1 MSQKQSGETEP
12 GREPED
18 QGPKIRDRRRFDPS
32 TGERKSE
39 ASSAE
44 EPSEG
49 ERIELPGGGVLQ
61 REEGQATPEPE
72 VDFGDLV
79 RPFLMMGMTGLG
91 VIPHPDTGKPLVDL
105 PAARHAIA
113 TLQLLRD
120 RTEGRLSEEESR
132 LLEQALFEL
141 QMQFVELNRRSPG
154 R

>member
-1 MSQKQSGETEP
+1 MSHKQSGETEP
-12 GREPED
+12 GQEFAD

-32 TGERKSE
+32 TGERKSG
-39 ASSAE
+39 ASSTEQPAGGG
-44 EPSEG
+44 S
-49 ERIELPGGGVLQ
+49 IELPGGGVLQ
-61 REEGQATPEPE
+61 REDEQAAPKRD

-105 PAARHAIA
+105 PTARHAIA

-120 RTEGRLSEEESR
+120 RTEGRLDEEESR

-141 QMQFVELNRRSPG
+141 QMQFVELNRRSSG